1 MVAAKPKP
9 KAAPVLSW
17 PSVEDTRRM
26 PPVSVS
32 TRAGSWLKLLFDGM
46 RRITCDSGSCHAAA
60 HTRGEAGRRQGQ
72 GGGGRVTAGQAR
84 GGRRRPRVRA
94 KGQGCASSKGQKGL
108 CVRVTAVRDTT

>member
-17 PSVEDTRRM
+17 PSMEDTRRM

-60 HTRGEAGRRQGQ
+60 HTRGEAGRRQG
-72 GGGGRVTAGQAR
+72 R
-84 GGRRRPRVRA
+84 GGAGSRQAKHAGGAGGHGCAPRA
-94 KGQGCASSKGQKGL
+94 KAARQGRAKRVCVCLSQLCAIL
-108 CVRVTAVRDTT
+108 PE